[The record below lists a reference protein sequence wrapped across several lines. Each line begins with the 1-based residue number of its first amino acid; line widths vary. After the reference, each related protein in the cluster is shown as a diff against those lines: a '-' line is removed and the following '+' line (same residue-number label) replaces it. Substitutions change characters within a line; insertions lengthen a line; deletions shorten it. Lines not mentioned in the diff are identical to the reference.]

1 MFLVLLPL
9 AIAQLILKG
18 SPRWRIATGFKGKSE
33 LLIGV
38 ILRGIGLTPLPFPV
52 STSVL
57 VDN

>member
-33 LLIGV
+33 LLI
-38 ILRGIGLTPLPFPV
+38 RGIGLTPLPFPV
-52 STSVL
+52 SISVL
-57 VDN
+57 VDS